1 MLRTKLRIP
10 RAELESLGKRAFLN
24 LGIPEDEALDSARIL
39 VAADARGIPS
49 HGLAH
54 LSRYTSG
61 IRAGLIRGGIKP
73 EIIKE
78 TPLSRTIDGGGAM
91 GMSLARK
98 CMDWVIERAS
108 KQGIGM
114 CALRNSNHFGIAGY
128 YTEMAARKGLIGVA
142 LTNTAALGVPTNAR
156 RPAFGT
162 NPIAF
167 AAPGEGE
174 DMFSLDMATTTV
186 TRGSV
191 EISAREKLTMPDG
204 WAVGTNGHTTYDPIQ
219 LLDNMLFLRGG
230 GLLPL
235 GGEGAAGYKGY
246 GLAVMV
252 DIMCALLSGGSFGAN
267 VRDSALTSARVCQFF
282 MAIDITMFRDLAEF
296 KADMSLMLQAL
307 RTMEPAE
314 GAERVLYAGLK
325 AHETEAESERL
336 GVPLLETVYTEVL
349 RESHSGSSI

>member
-1 MLRTKLRIP
+1 MVRIP
-10 RAELESLGKRAFLN
+10 RRELEEICRKVFVS
-24 LGIPEDEALDSARIL
+24 LGIPPDEALDSSRIL

-61 IRAGLIRGGIKP
+61 IRAGLIKGGVKP
-73 EIIKE
+73 EVLRE
-78 TPLSRTIDGGGAM
+78 TPLSRCIDGCGAM

-98 CMDWVIERAS
+98 CMDWAIETAK
-108 KQGIGM
+108 KQGLGI
-114 CALRNSNHFGIAGY
+114 CAVRNSNHFGIAGY
-128 YTEMAARKGLIGVA
+128 YSEMAAKQGMLGIA
-142 LTNTAALGVPTNAR
+142 LTNTAALGVPTFAR

-167 AAPGEGE
+167 AAPARDGA
-174 DMFSLDMATTTV
+174 MFSLDMATTTV

-191 EISAREKLTMPDG
+191 EISARERLTMPEG
-204 WAVGTNGHTTYDPIQ
+204 WAVGRDGHTTYDPIG
-219 LLDNMLFLRGG
+219 LLDDMLFLRGG

-252 DIMCALLSGGSFGAN
+252 DILCALLSGGTYGED
-267 VRDSALTSARVCQFF
+267 VHDSAVTSARVCHFF
-282 MAIDITMFRDLAEF
+282 MALDITMFRELEDF
-296 KADMSLMLQAL
+296 KADMSRMLNKL
-307 RTMEPAE
+307 TRMEPAE

-325 AHETEAESERL
+325 AHETEAESDRL
-336 GVPLLETVYTEVL
+336 GVPLLENVWTAVEEEYA
-349 RESHSGSSI
+349 RIC